1 MKSGFEDRTPFER
14 FCAFVATC
22 IAHSD
27 GHRSPLLAARLQGD
41 FRRQCPDAT
50 AEQRERAQA
59 LIDRAAGVRG

>member
-14 FCAFVATC
+14 FCAFAATC
-22 IAHSD
+22 VAHAD
-27 GHRSPLLAARLQGD
+27 GRPNPALAERLQAD

-50 AEQRERAQA
+50 DQQRERAQA